1 MKSKRSGGIHRVLQY
16 VLLSCVI
23 IFGFVSIIGSGGG
36 GGDGGSAQSQITYTG
51 LTTQAQITDT
61 NLVAL
66 SSGAVGA
73 GLTGSSFSGTGA
85 IEKTADGHI
94 ESFKTLRIAQAL
106 KDAALQVDLSS
117 IPGPPFVGA
126 TSSGTDPGPCGGT
139 VSYSLQYNDAT
150 GVFSG
155 RFTFNSYCDTGVT
168 ISGRTTVS
176 GTINTGTSTIEDIR
190 FDFTSLS
197 DGSSTLDG
205 YLDIDFTVSPIRI
218 GFDALF
224 KDGATSKVY
233 WVSNF
238 VIYITIGANYVDVNL
253 SSGAYYDPDY
263 GYVTITTPT
272 PFRVYNSDFWP
283 SDGVIVVAGAGNTKA
298 RLTTTDNTQC
308 QIDADLDGD
317 DTYEWGPNT
326 YNWAD
331 L

>member
-1 MKSKRSGGIHRVLQY
+1 MKSKRAGGIHRVLQY

-36 GGDGGSAQSQITYTG
+36 GDGGSAQSQITYTG
-51 LTTQAQITDT
+51 LTTQAQITDA
-61 NLVAL
+61 NAAL
-66 SSGAVGA
+66 FAAGAFSA
-73 GLTGSSFSGTGA
+73 GQTGSAFSGTGA
-85 IEKTADGHI
+85 VEKSSDETI
-94 ESFKTLRIAQAL
+94 SSFRIFKISQAL
-106 KDAALQVDLSS
+106 KDAALQVDPSS
-117 IPGPPFVGA
+117 IPGPPFIGA
-126 TSSGTDPGPCGGT
+126 SENDTLSGPCGGT
-139 VSYSLQYNDAT
+139 VSYTIQYNDAT
-150 GVFSG
+150 GAFSG
-155 RFTFNSYCDTGVT
+155 TFTFNSYCDTGVT
-168 ISGRTTVS
+168 ITGRTTVS

-190 FDFTSLS
+190 FDFTNLS

-205 YLDIDFTVSPIRI
+205 YLDIDFIVSPIRI

-238 VIYITIGANYVDVNL
+238 EMFITIGGSYVDVNL

-272 PFRVYNSDFWP
+272 PFRVYDSDFWP
-283 SDGVIVVAGAGNTKA
+283 SSGVIVVTGTGNTKA
-298 RLTTTDNTQC
+298 RLTTIDNTQC
-308 QIDADLDGD
+308 RIDADLDGNG
-317 DTYEWGPNT
+317 TYEWGPNT